1 MIRGLLIGAICEKSL
16 QLPNEETS
24 KQSAITLISAD
35 TERINLGLRNM
46 HEVWA
51 NIIELA
57 VAIYLLQREVG
68 VIAVVPLFIAA
79 GTTKLALLL
88 LLEQYSDYFDSLRS
102 RVIPVVSTCCQWTE
116 DLDARSTEAT

>member
-1 MIRGLLIGAICEKSL
+1 MIRGLLIGAICEKSS
-16 QLPNEETS
+16 QLPNDETS

-79 GTTKLALLL
+79 GNSNLALLL
-88 LLEQYSDYFDSLRS
+88 IVGTVF
-102 RVIPVVSTCCQWTE
+102 
-116 DLDARSTEAT
+116 

>member
-16 QLPNEETS
+16 QLPNDEKN

-35 TERINLGLRNM
+35 TERINLGLRNL

-51 NIIELA
+51 NVIELA

-68 VIAVVPLFIAA
+68 AVAVVPLFIAA
-79 GTTKLALLL
+79 GNSRSDPFSQSRQYPDDF
-88 LLEQYSDYFDSLRS
+88 EQFAPQGHSSYPGML
-102 RVIPVVSTCCQWTE
+102 
-116 DLDARSTEAT
+116 